1 MRYLGPVHFRCKRGP
16 VSHEA
21 EAVGRAA
28 LGKLRS
34 FAPNTPTCAYTVRTP
49 EYVITARF
57 AYGRP
62 IVDIVPVSETQSVEE
77 EQEDSIF
84 VDSGL
89 LFYTVESPFFRA
101 VSRQTQQVLAE
112 TAAKSWLGTLELY
125 ANGGYR
131 FKSDNKNPSA
141 AIEDIAAA
149 LPYIEFSG
157 RARLLKQ
164 ALLGRMDSRGV
175 YQLSLAAAIPNFGL
189 CFTGRYYYCLS
200 VHNNALHAARLMFSY
215 QISDVDAISVEA
227 ADKEKKEAYILSLAD
242 LRDLQWEKL
251 ADVVTV
257 GSPIAHGW
265 NWNRE
270 GLAGTMITHV
280 SVSDGVTAV
289 YTAKRYHISI
299 AVADD
304 GVLAS
309 ASCQLLESSEWY
321 PRRQF
326 TNIWFPVGLK
336 VACLVPPL
344 TSSSYPDSIPYD
356 APIYSFFTE
365 TGALRVVRLSHSY
378 NRRDAKNE
386 IVNDPY
392 VCGFE
397 TTGWRVNHDQF
408 DDHVY
413 ALTLTDTGEHVQAEG
428 YGYTATK
435 MRATLNFAGSDPG
448 IAFIFAAVLLGYACP
463 SGSGAG
469 VTAEANPNGVGMD
482 YGQFTVEYVADAV
495 DSLSSRVALIISPYD
510 CEAVT
515 LLSSEDYAE
524 SGTVVTKLQV
534 NSTPVVLHFTEHDV
548 KLYRYMTTD
557 WSPYSTTGEEF
568 VSTSSHTFSFVQ
580 AGMRFSSGE
589 SGLLSSGQARVFLDP
604 SLEEMLDTQVP
615 PLIRQSSGGCWFA
628 NRPDDYSEYESEQ
641 MVDEADVKSTFTGW
655 A

>member
-1 MRYLGPVHFRCKRGP
+1 MPFA
-16 VSHEA
+16 A
-21 EAVGRAA
+21 ESAGRVA
-28 LGKLRS
+28 LGKLRAMS
-34 FAPNTPTCAYTVRTP
+34 PSVPTCAYTVRTP
-49 EYVITARF
+49 EYIVTARF
-57 AYGRP
+57 YYGRP
-62 IVDIVPVSETQSVEE
+62 IVDITPIAGTSLTEE
-77 EQEDSIF
+77 YSEDSVF

-89 LFYTVESPFFRA
+89 LFYTAESPFFRA
-101 VSRQTQQVLAE
+101 ISRQTQQVLAE
-112 TAAKSWLGTLELY
+112 EAVHSWLGTVELY
-125 ANGGYR
+125 ANGGYK
-131 FKSDNKNPSA
+131 FKSDNKNPST
-141 AIEDIAAA
+141 AIEDLIAT
-149 LPYIEFSG
+149 LPYIEFPG
-157 RARLLKQ
+157 RARRLKQ

-175 YQLSLAAAIPNFGL
+175 YQLSLAAAIPDFGL
-189 CFTGRYYYCLS
+189 CFTGKYYYCLS
-200 VHNNALHAARLMFSY
+200 VHNNALYVARLLFSY
-215 QISDVDAISVEA
+215 QVADVDAISVEA

-251 ADVVTV
+251 ADVNVI
-257 GSPIAHGW
+257 GSPLAYGW
-265 NWNRE
+265 NWSPD
-270 GLAGTMITHV
+270 GLAGTSICHTLE
-280 SVSDGVTAV
+280 SNGITAV
-289 YTAKRYHISI
+289 YTARRYHIYMI
-299 AVADD
+299 VADN
-304 GVLAS
+304 GELAS
-309 ASCQLLESSEWY
+309 ATTQLLESSVWY

-344 TSSSYPDSIPYD
+344 TSSSYPDSIHYD

-386 IVNDPY
+386 IENDPY

-397 TTGWRVNHDQF
+397 TTGWRVDHDQF
-408 DDHVY
+408 DNHVY

-428 YGYTATK
+428 YGYAATK
-435 MRATLNFAGSDPG
+435 MRATLNFAGSAG
-448 IAFIFAAVLLGYACP
+448 IAYTVAAVLLGYACP

-469 VTAEANPNGVGMD
+469 TTAEANPNGVGMD
-482 YGQFTVEYVADAV
+482 YGQFTTEHVADAV
-495 DSLSSRVALIISPYD
+495 DSLSPRVALIISPYD

-534 NSTPVVLHFTEHDV
+534 NSMPVVLHFTERDV
-548 KLYRYMTTD
+548 KLYRYTTTN
-557 WSPYSTTGEEF
+557 WSPYNTTGEEF

>member
-1 MRYLGPVHFRCKRGP
+1 MPFA
-16 VSHEA
+16 A
-21 EAVGRAA
+21 ESAGRVA
-28 LGKLRS
+28 LGKLRAMS
-34 FAPNTPTCAYTVRTP
+34 PSVPTCAYTVRTP
-49 EYVITARF
+49 EYIVTARF
-57 AYGRP
+57 YYGRP
-62 IVDIVPVSETQSVEE
+62 IVDITPIAGTSLTEE
-77 EQEDSIF
+77 YSEDSVF

-89 LFYTVESPFFRA
+89 LFYTAESPFFRA
-101 VSRQTQQVLAE
+101 ISRQTQQVLAE
-112 TAAKSWLGTLELY
+112 EAVHSWLGTVELY
-125 ANGGYR
+125 ANGGYK
-131 FKSDNKNPSA
+131 FKSDNKNPST
-141 AIEDIAAA
+141 AIEDLIAT
-149 LPYIEFSG
+149 LPYIEFPG
-157 RARLLKQ
+157 RARRLKQ

-175 YQLSLAAAIPNFGL
+175 YQLSLAAAIPDFGL
-189 CFTGRYYYCLS
+189 CFTGKYYYCLS
-200 VHNNALHAARLMFSY
+200 VHNNALYVARLMFSY

-251 ADVVTV
+251 ADVNVI
-257 GSPIAHGW
+257 GSPLAYGW
-265 NWNRE
+265 NWSPD
-270 GLAGTMITHV
+270 GLAGTSICHTLE
-280 SVSDGVTAV
+280 SNGITAV
-289 YTAKRYHISI
+289 YTARRYHIYMI
-299 AVADD
+299 VADN
-304 GVLAS
+304 GELAS
-309 ASCQLLESSEWY
+309 ATTQLLESSVWY

-326 TNIWFPVGLK
+326 TNVWFPVGLK

-344 TSSSYPDSIPYD
+344 TSSPYPDSIPYD
-356 APIYSFFTE
+356 APIYSFFTKD
-365 TGALRVVRLSHSY
+365 GALRVIRLIHTY
-378 NRRDAKNE
+378 NRHAGKNE
-386 IVNDPY
+386 IINDPY
-392 VCGFE
+392 VCGFS

-408 DDHVY
+408 DDHTY
-413 ALTLTDTGEHVQAEG
+413 TFTLTDTGEYVRANG
-428 YGYTATK
+428 YGYSAVK

-448 IAFIFAAVLLGYACP
+448 IAYIFAYLNAAGYACP

-469 VTAEANPNGVGMD
+469 VTAEANPNGVDMD

-495 DSLSSRVALIISPYD
+495 DSLSPRVALIISPYD

-534 NSTPVVLHFTEHDV
+534 NSMPVVLHFTERDV
-548 KLYRYMTTD
+548 KLYRYTTTNA
-557 WSPYSTTGEEF
+557 SPYSTTGEEF

>member
-1 MRYLGPVHFRCKRGP
+1 MPFA
-16 VSHEA
+16 A
-21 EAVGRAA
+21 ESAGRVA
-28 LGKLRS
+28 LGKLRAMS
-34 FAPNTPTCAYTVRTP
+34 PSVPTCAYTVRTP
-49 EYVITARF
+49 EYIVTARF
-57 AYGRP
+57 YYGRP
-62 IVDIVPVSETQSVEE
+62 IVDITPIAGTSLTEE
-77 EQEDSIF
+77 YSEDSVF

-89 LFYTVESPFFRA
+89 LFYTAESPFFRA
-101 VSRQTQQVLAE
+101 ISRQTQQVLAE
-112 TAAKSWLGTLELY
+112 EAVHSWLGTVELY
-125 ANGGYR
+125 ANGGYK
-131 FKSDNKNPSA
+131 FKSDNKNPST
-141 AIEDIAAA
+141 AIEDLIAT
-149 LPYIEFSG
+149 LPYIEFPG
-157 RARLLKQ
+157 RARRLKQ

-336 VACLVPPL
+336 VVCLIPPL
-344 TSSSYPDSIPYD
+344 TSNSYPDSIPYD

-386 IVNDPY
+386 IVLDPY

-397 TTGWRVNHDQF
+397 TTGWRVDHDQF
-408 DDHVY
+408 DNHVY

-435 MRATLNFAGSDPG
+435 MRATLNYAGSEN
-448 IAFIFAAVLLGYACP
+448 IATTFAMVNLGNACP
-463 SGSGAG
+463 SGSGADISASNNTSS
-469 VTAEANPNGVGMD
+469 VD
-482 YGQFTVEYVADAV
+482 IDFGQFTVEYINDAV
-495 DSLSSRVALIISPYD
+495 DSLSPRVALIISPYD
-510 CEAVT
+510 CESVT
-515 LLSSEDYAE
+515 LLSSENYSE
-524 SGTVVTKLQV
+524 SGTTDTRLQV
-534 NSTPVVLHFTEHDV
+534 NSVTTVCHFTEHDLPV
-548 KLYRYMTTD
+548 YNYMTTNS
-557 WSPYSTTGEEF
+557 SPYIQTGYEF
-568 VSTSSHTFSFVQ
+568 ISTSSFTFSSLQVGLQFSTQQNGLPAAKQ
-580 AGMRFSSGE
+580 AT
-589 SGLLSSGQARVFLDP
+589 VFLDP
-604 SLEEMLDTQVP
+604 TLEEMLDTQVP
-615 PLIRQSSGGCWFA
+615 PLIRQSSGGCWFVQH
-628 NRPDDYSEYESEQ
+628 PDDYSNYSSSG

>member
-1 MRYLGPVHFRCKRGP
+1 MPFA
-16 VSHEA
+16 A
-21 EAVGRAA
+21 ESAGRVA
-28 LGKLRS
+28 LGKLRAMS
-34 FAPNTPTCAYTVRTP
+34 PSVPTCAYTVRTP
-49 EYVITARF
+49 EYIVTARF
-57 AYGRP
+57 YYGRP
-62 IVDIVPVSETQSVEE
+62 IVDITPIAGTSLTEE
-77 EQEDSIF
+77 YSEDSVF

-101 VSRQTQQVLAE
+101 ISRQTQQVLAE
-112 TAAKSWLGTLELY
+112 EAVHSWLGTVELY
-125 ANGGYR
+125 ANGGYK
-131 FKSDNKNPSA
+131 FKSDNKNPST
-141 AIEDIAAA
+141 AIEDLIAT
-149 LPYIEFSG
+149 LPYIEFPG
-157 RARLLKQ
+157 RARRLKQ

-200 VHNNALHAARLMFSY
+200 VHNNALHAARLLFSY
-215 QISDVDAISVEA
+215 QVADVDAISVEA

-251 ADVVTV
+251 ADVNVI
-257 GSPIAHGW
+257 GSPLAYGW
-265 NWNRE
+265 NWSPD
-270 GLAGTMITHV
+270 GLAGTSICHTLE
-280 SVSDGVTAV
+280 SNGITAV
-289 YTAKRYHISI
+289 YTARRYHIYMI
-299 AVADD
+299 VADN
-304 GVLAS
+304 GELAS
-309 ASCQLLESSEWY
+309 ATTQLLESSVWY

-326 TNIWFPVGLK
+326 TNVWFPVGLK
-336 VACLVPPL
+336 VTCLVPPL
-344 TSSSYPDSIPYD
+344 TSSSYQDSIPYD

-378 NRRDAKNE
+378 NRHAGKNE
-386 IVNDPY
+386 IINDPY

-408 DDHVY
+408 DDHTY
-413 ALTLTDTGEHVQAEG
+413 TFTLTDTGEYVRAEG

-435 MRATLNFAGSDPG
+435 MRATLNYAGSEN
-448 IAFIFAAVLLGYACP
+448 IATTFAMVNLGNACP
-463 SGSGAG
+463 SGSGADISASNNTSG
-469 VTAEANPNGVGMD
+469 VDID
-482 YGQFTVEYVADAV
+482 YGQFTTEHVADAV
-495 DSLSSRVALIISPYD
+495 DSLSPRVALIISPYD

-534 NSTPVVLHFTEHDV
+534 NSMPVVLHFTEHDV
-548 KLYRYMTTD
+548 KLYRYTTTNA
-557 WSPYSTTGEEF
+557 SPYNTTGEEF

-615 PLIRQSSGGCWFA
+615 PLIRQSSGGCWFVQH
-628 NRPDDYSEYESEQ
+628 PDDYSNYSSSG

>member
-1 MRYLGPVHFRCKRGP
+1 MPFA
-16 VSHEA
+16 A
-21 EAVGRAA
+21 ESAGRVA
-28 LGKLRS
+28 LGKLRAMS
-34 FAPNTPTCAYTVRTP
+34 PSVPTCAYTVRTP
-49 EYVITARF
+49 EYIVTARF
-57 AYGRP
+57 YYGRP
-62 IVDIVPVSETQSVEE
+62 IVDITPIAGTSLTEE
-77 EQEDSIF
+77 YSEDSVF

-89 LFYTVESPFFRA
+89 LFYTAESPFFRA
-101 VSRQTQQVLAE
+101 ISRQTQQVLAE
-112 TAAKSWLGTLELY
+112 EAVHSWLGTVELY
-125 ANGGYR
+125 ANGGYK
-131 FKSDNKNPSA
+131 FKSDNKNPST
-141 AIEDIAAA
+141 AIEDLIAT
-149 LPYIEFSG
+149 LPYIEFPG
-157 RARLLKQ
+157 RARRLKQ

-175 YQLSLAAAIPNFGL
+175 YQLSLAAAIPDFGL
-189 CFTGRYYYCLS
+189 CFTGKYYYCLS
-200 VHNNALHAARLMFSY
+200 VHNNALYAARLMFSY

-336 VACLVPPL
+336 VVCLIPPL
-344 TSSSYPDSIPYD
+344 TSNSYPDSIPYD

-378 NRRDAKNE
+378 NRHAGKNE
-386 IVNDPY
+386 IVLDPY
-392 VCGFE
+392 VCGFS

-408 DDHVY
+408 DDHTY
-413 ALTLTDTGEHVQAEG
+413 TFTLTDTGEYVRANG
-428 YGYTATK
+428 YGYSAVK
-435 MRATLNFAGSDPG
+435 MRATLNYAGSTDISPT
-448 IAFIFAAVLLGYACP
+448 IAMLLIGNACP
-463 SGSGAG
+463 SGSGADISASNNTSS
-469 VTAEANPNGVGMD
+469 VD
-482 YGQFTVEYVADAV
+482 IDFGQFTVEYINDAV
-495 DSLSSRVALIISPYD
+495 DSLSPRVALIISPYD
-510 CEAVT
+510 CESVT
-515 LLSSEDYAE
+515 LLSSENYSE
-524 SGTVVTKLQV
+524 SGTTDTRLQV
-534 NSTPVVLHFTEHDV
+534 NSIQVVLHFTEHDV
-548 KLYRYMTTD
+548 KLYNYTSTNA
-557 WSPYSTTGEEF
+557 SPYIQTGYEF
-568 VSTSSHTFSFVQ
+568 ISTSSFTFSSLQVGLQFSTQQNGLPAAKQ
-580 AGMRFSSGE
+580 AT
-589 SGLLSSGQARVFLDP
+589 VFLDP
-604 SLEEMLDTQVP
+604 TLEEMLDTQVP
-615 PLIRQSSGGCWFA
+615 PLIRQSSGGCWFVQH
-628 NRPDDYSEYESEQ
+628 PDDYSNYSSSG